1 LFLEIRFHGR
11 GGQGIVTAAEMIAE
25 AAIVE
30 GFYAQSIPLFGAE
43 RRGAPVS
50 ASTRISESPIRRH
63 SQVRRPQIVAVCDP
77 LLLYMKDVFDG
88 APEGAILVVNHKQEP
103 QLEGFRVALIDATG
117 IAVGN
122 GLVSAGWAIL
132 STVIFG
138 AVSKVTGVISKE
150 TVLKVINS
158 RWKGEVADRNR
169 RAAAS
174 GYEGVKA
181 W

>member
-1 LFLEIRFHGR
+1 MFLEIRLHGR

-50 ASTRISESPIRRH
+50 ASTRISESRIRRH
-63 SQVRRPQIVAVCDP
+63 SQVRQPQIVAICDP
-77 LLLYMKDVFDG
+77 LLLYMKEVFDG
-88 APEGAILVVNHKQEP
+88 VPDGAVLVVNHKQEP
-103 QLEGFRVALIDATG
+103 QLEGSRVALIDATG

-138 AVSKVTGVISKE
+138 AISKVTGVISKG
-150 TVLKVINS
+150 TVLKVIYS
-158 RWKGEVADRNR
+158 RWKGEVAEKNL

-174 GYEGVKA
+174 GYDGVKT

>member
-1 LFLEIRFHGR
+1 MFLEIRIHGR

-25 AAIVE
+25 AAILE

-50 ASTRISESPIRRH
+50 SSTRISESPIRRH
-63 SQVRRPQIVAVCDP
+63 SQVRNPHIVAVCDP
-77 LLLYMKDVFDG
+77 ILLYMKEVFDG
-88 APEGAILVVNHKQEP
+88 VVDGTTLVINHKQEP
-103 QLEGFRVALIDATG
+103 QLKGFRVALLDATG
-117 IAVGN
+117 IAVEN

-138 AVSKVTGVISKE
+138 AVSKVTGVVSKG
-150 TVLKVINS
+150 TVPKVIRS
-158 RWKGEVADRNR
+158 RWDGEAAERNVL
-169 RAAAS
+169 AATA
-174 GYEGVKA
+174 GYDGVKS

>member
-1 LFLEIRFHGR
+1 MLLEIRLHGR

-25 AAIVE
+25 AAIIE

-63 SQVRRPQIVAVCDP
+63 SQVKEPHIVAVCDP
-77 LLLYMKDVFDG
+77 LLLYMKEVFNG
-88 APEGAILVVNHKQEP
+88 VTEGTLLVVNHKQEP
-103 QLEGFRVALIDATG
+103 QLEGFRVAIIDATG
-117 IAVGN
+117 IAVEN

-138 AVSKVTGVISKE
+138 AVSKVTGLIKKG
-150 TVLKVINS
+150 TVLGVINS
-158 RWKGEVADRNR
+158 RWKGEVAERNL
-169 RAAAS
+169 RAAES
-174 GYEGVKA
+174 GYDGVKT